1 LVKWTKKGKEKNI
14 QQYYKTDQL
23 YQVFRENGDFESLVR
38 DESHK
43 AK

>member
-1 LVKWTKKGKEKNI
+1 LVKWTKKGNEKNI
-14 QQYYKTDQL
+14 QKYYKTDQL
-23 YQVFRENGDFESLVR
+23 YQVFRENGDFENLVG